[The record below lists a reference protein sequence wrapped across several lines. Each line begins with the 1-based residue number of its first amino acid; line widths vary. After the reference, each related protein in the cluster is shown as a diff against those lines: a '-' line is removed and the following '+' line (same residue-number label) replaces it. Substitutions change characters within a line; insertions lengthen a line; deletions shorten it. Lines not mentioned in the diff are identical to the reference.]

1 MLEPDTS
8 VLLTDALRPPPGHE
22 VDVAV
27 TTTYSLNLTAM
38 LIAPM
43 TFALA
48 SMDEATR
55 IDDGDPAQLLDAVQR
70 FMGRTTVFCQ
80 AAGIHVPRSHSRIH
94 TFLEDSLHEV
104 EAPREGALFHPKLW
118 AIRYRRAHD
127 GACFHRVVVGSR
139 NLTLDSSWDTALVLD
154 ESSGGTIDAAPAAT
168 AVEAMT
174 GMVLDPLAG
183 ARQDAILDLARSLR
197 DVRLEAP
204 EPFTGGRLLA
214 LGLGEDPSP
223 WPFPER
229 ARKVLAISPFLSAHT
244 LARLRSGA
252 PEATLLTRAP
262 AADLLGG
269 STLSDWEVTVLDPA
283 VDGTMEASI
292 ATEDGADDGTV
303 PADDGSV
310 PAPSALL
317 DLSGLHAKTVVADGE
332 DGRSVVVTGSANLT
346 AQAWGGN
353 VEFDAVLTGPTRAC
367 GVDAVLDGPGA
378 GIGLRTLMEPYSPA
392 PDATEDP
399 SLDTGYALET
409 LHRDLARSVPRP
421 RLDLT
426 RTGEDAVTARLT
438 LELPEHL
445 PGETTI
451 WPLTAPRLR
460 RPLAQSTTWE
470 LSLYEI
476 TPFLAVESV
485 DGDGPARATRR
496 CLLKVPLIGDVIDRE
511 QRALATML
519 NSRDR
524 VLRYLA
530 LLLGL
535 VDPAGAPAQEA
546 QLESLTTVI
555 DGASA
560 ADRPHAAPPIVLFE
574 PLVRAAG
581 NDIDRILSVREQV
594 EAVLALPRAEE
605 LIPPEF
611 HRLWE
616 TVLMFSLGRRRA

>member
-127 GACFHRVVVGSR
+127 GALFHRVVVGSR

-154 ESSGGTIDAAPAAT
+154 ESAGGTIDATPAAT
-168 AVEAMT
+168 AVEAVT
-174 GMVLDPLAG
+174 GMVLDPLAA
-183 ARQDAILDLARSLR
+183 ARRDAILDLARTLR

-204 EPFTGGRLLA
+204 EPFTGGRLIA

-229 ARKVLAISPFLSAHT
+229 AGKVLAISPFLSAHT

-262 AADLLGG
+262 AADLMGG

-283 VDGTMEASI
+283 VDGTMEESA
-292 ATEDGADDGTV
+292 AGEGAADDGTV

-392 PDATEDP
+392 PDSTEDP

-426 RTGEDAVTARLT
+426 RTGDDAVTARLT

-445 PGETTI
+445 PGETAI

-470 LSLYEI
+470 LSLDEI

-535 VDPAGAPAQEA
+535 DDPAGAPAQEA
-546 QLESLTTVI
+546 QFESLTTVI

-560 ADRPHAAPPIVLFE
+560 ADRSHAAPPIVLFE

-581 NDIDRILSVREQV
+581 NDIDRVLSVREQV

>member
-1 MLEPDTS
+1 PAPRGGRRGAALLARSRRALQPPGARGRPAVQPAARRGDGLRPVPLPRRPCGALPRPPAGLGGGGGGEPPVRAGGFSRPRSADGRPPPHFHGQDAPLPGAVVRGVPRPACGGGLRERAGAGRAARARREEGAGAPAPGEPQGAERLGRRLGGGPAALPLGERHHAAPGPLRRGGELLMLEPDTS

-38 LIAPM
+38 LIAPT

-80 AAGIHVPRSHSRIH
+80 AAGIHVPRSHSPIH
-94 TFLEDSLHEV
+94 TFLEESLHAV
-104 EAPREGALFHPKLW
+104 EAPREGALVHPKLC

-127 GACFHRVVVGSR
+127 GACFHRVVGGSR

-229 ARKVLAISPFLSAHT
+229 ARKVLAISPFLSAPT

-269 STLSDWEVTVLDPA
+269 TTLSDWDVTVLDPA
-283 VDGTMEASI
+283 VDGTMEESTA
-292 ATEDGADDGTV
+292 AEDAADDGTV
-303 PADDGSV
+303 PADDFSDPSGGGMV

-378 GIGLRTLMEPYSPA
+378 GIGLRTL
-392 PDATEDP
+392 
-399 SLDTGYALET
+399 
-409 LHRDLARSVPRP
+409 
-421 RLDLT
+421 
-426 RTGEDAVTARLT
+426 
-438 LELPEHL
+438 
-445 PGETTI
+445 
-451 WPLTAPRLR
+451 
-460 RPLAQSTTWE
+460 
-470 LSLYEI
+470 
-476 TPFLAVESV
+476 
-485 DGDGPARATRR
+485 
-496 CLLKVPLIGDVIDRE
+496 
-511 QRALATML
+511 
-519 NSRDR
+519 
-524 VLRYLA
+524 
-530 LLLGL
+530 
-535 VDPAGAPAQEA
+535 
-546 QLESLTTVI
+546 
-555 DGASA
+555 
-560 ADRPHAAPPIVLFE
+560 
-574 PLVRAAG
+574 
-581 NDIDRILSVREQV
+581 
-594 EAVLALPRAEE
+594 
-605 LIPPEF
+605 
-611 HRLWE
+611 
-616 TVLMFSLGRRRA
+616 